1 MNVAAASRTEHRVSA
16 VEPRDVVFIFSYVTW
31 SDAQR
36 RGMSFAQDRLIQTL
50 LREPRVRRLIVANP
64 WRALA
69 GRLRA
74 GLSGHSAAPFPAAAD
89 TRLHAP
95 LRMRR
100 GDPASIDGLERS
112 YRRYDR
118 GLRKAAQRA
127 GLERPAVITMHPM
140 VAGFA
145 PFEWAGPVTFYCTDD
160 WSAHPV
166 YRRWWPAYRE
176 AYERVRA
183 AGHGLCAV
191 SDAIVERIRPS
202 GPHAVVPNGIEPGE
216 WVAPGEPPAWFTAL
230 PGPRLLYLGTLD
242 SRLDH
247 ECIEQA
253 AAAVPG
259 GSVVLVGAT
268 GDADHMAP
276 LREIPNVHVHDVVR
290 RPGVP
295 GLLAAAD
302 ACLIPH
308 ARSALTTAMSPLK
321 LYEYLA
327 AGRPVASMDL
337 PPLRGMGRGVV
348 LADSPRGFG
357 EAVRRALAIGPQPED
372 ERQRVIAEHS
382 WRRRHERVL
391 ELALR
396 SA

>member
-1 MNVAAASRTEHRVSA
+1 MSVAAASGTEHASSA
-16 VEPRDVVFIFSYVTW
+16 VEPRDVVFTFSYVTW
-31 SDAQR
+31 SDTQR
-36 RGMSFAQDRLIQTL
+36 RGMSFAQDRLLQTL
-50 LREPRVRRLIVANP
+50 LRDPGVGRLIVANP

-69 GRLRA
+69 GHLRS
-74 GLSGHSAAPFPAAAD
+74 GLSGRSVPFPAAVD

-100 GDPASIDGLERS
+100 RDPASIDGLERS

-118 GLRKAAQRA
+118 RLRQAAERA
-127 GLERPAVITMHPM
+127 GMERPAVITMHPLI
-140 VAGFA
+140 AGFA
-145 PFEWAGPVTFYCTDD
+145 QFEWAGPVTFYCTDD
-160 WSAHPV
+160 WSAHPG

-202 GPHAVVPNGIEPGE
+202 GPHAVVPNGIEPSE
-216 WVAPGEPPAWFTAL
+216 WAVPGAAPEWFTAL

-247 ECIEQA
+247 ECVRQA

-268 GDADHMAP
+268 GDPGHTAP
-276 LREIPNVHVHDVVR
+276 LRTIPNVHLHEVVR

-295 GLLAAAD
+295 GLLGAAD

-308 ARSALTTAMSPLK
+308 ARTALTTAMSPLK

-327 AGRPVASMDL
+327 AGRPVASVDL
-337 PPLRGMGRGVV
+337 PPLRGMGSRVV
-348 LADSPRGFG
+348 LADSPGGFG
-357 EAVRRALAIGPQPED
+357 EAVRRALAMGPQRED
-372 ERQRVIAEHS
+372 ERQRVIDEHS
-382 WRRRHERVL
+382 WNRRHERVL

-396 SA
+396 PA